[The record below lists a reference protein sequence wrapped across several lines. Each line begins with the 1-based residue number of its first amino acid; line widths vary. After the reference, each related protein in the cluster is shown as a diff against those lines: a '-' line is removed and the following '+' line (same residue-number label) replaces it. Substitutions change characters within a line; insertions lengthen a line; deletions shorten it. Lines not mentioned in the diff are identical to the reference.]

1 MNHSGKEL
9 FFLQTE
15 WICKQRAQAIITV
28 ILPSSNSVLL
38 KIYLHAKGNFYQVK
52 LWTENTAA
60 VAESPL
66 RISIHGF
73 MDTWITPEIQIRVEG
88 NQMEGKLLFV
98 YLLFQ
103 FWS

>member
-52 LWTENTAA
+52 L
-60 VAESPL
+60 
-66 RISIHGF
+66 
-73 MDTWITPEIQIRVEG
+73 
-88 NQMEGKLLFV
+88 
-98 YLLFQ
+98 
-103 FWS
+103 